1 MKAMSMRSA
10 ALKWL
15 LPSLL
20 VCAAAGASGQEA
32 PPVIKPVGGVWKAEQ
47 AFSFAKKSRKHR
59 QSLSGVACAS
69 QSPAGLV
76 CLAVFDEGEGARFF
90 TIGDGVIQPRNGDI
104 RIAKSK
110 GELDAEG
117 AATDGKF
124 FYVTGSHSAQ
134 RNSCASNP
142 ASRYVMRFQ
151 VNPATGRALR
161 SKRGELA
168 GYESSTR
175 LWSIMAGVPELK
187 EHVGEQMCLGSEPV
201 PKSPEKIGKRGVN
214 IEGVAVRADK
224 LYFGF
229 RGPASGGKALVL
241 AVETE
246 AIFGKS
252 EARPAVVSM
261 DVGAGRGVR
270 DLLAV
275 DDGLLVLAGPDDD
288 AANESVGWTIGH
300 LSLNGDGAG
309 ARFRTLATL
318 DLSDVRLRRCDKEIK
333 PEALTLLPGEAGQ
346 PYRVL
351 VFSDGMCDGG
361 PLLFEAPRP

>member
-1 MKAMSMRSA
+1 MKARSMRSA

-15 LPSLL
+15 VPSILL
-20 VCAAAGASGQEA
+20 CALAAASAQEA

-59 QSLSGVACAS
+59 QSLSGVACTT

-104 RIAKSK
+104 RIAKPK

-142 ASRYVMRFQ
+142 ASRYVIRFQ

-175 LWSIMAGVPELK
+175 LWSIMASVPELK
-187 EHVGEQMCLGSEPV
+187 EHVGEQMCLGPN
-201 PKSPEKIGKRGVN
+201 PFQHRRRQWQARVN

-241 AVETE
+241 AVETD
-246 AIFGKS
+246 ALFGKS
-252 EARPAVVSM
+252 EARPAVVL
-261 DVGAGRGVR
+261 DGRRRRTRRSRSPRGR
-270 DLLAV
+270 RRA
-275 DDGLLVLAGPDDD
+275 LVLP
-288 AANESVGWTIGH
+288 
-300 LSLNGDGAG
+300 
-309 ARFRTLATL
+309 ARMTTPRMKTLA
-318 DLSDVRLRRCDKEIK
+318 
-333 PEALTLLPGEAGQ
+333 GQ
-346 PYRVL
+346 
-351 VFSDGMCDGG
+351 S
-361 PLLFEAPRP
+361 AISA

>member
-1 MKAMSMRSA
+1 MRTA

-15 LPSLL
+15 VASVAL
-20 VCAAAGASGQEA
+20 CAAASASAQDS
-32 PPVIKPVGGVWKAEQ
+32 PPIIKPVGGVWKADP

-59 QSLSGVACAS
+59 QSLSGVACTS

-117 AATDGKF
+117 AATDGKH
-124 FYVTGSHSAQ
+124 FYITGSHSAQ

-151 VNPATGRALR
+151 VNPATGRAQRDKNGGL
-161 SKRGELA
+161 S
-168 GYESSTR
+168 GYEASTR
-175 LWSIMAGVPELK
+175 LWRIMAGVPELK

-201 PKSPEKIGKRGVN
+201 ANSPTTMGKRGVN
-214 IEGVAVRADK
+214 IEGIAVRGDR

-229 RGPASGGKALVL
+229 RGPAIGGKALVL
-241 AVETE
+241 SVATE
-246 AIFGKS
+246 AVFGS
-252 EARPAVVSM
+252 SDAGSAVVSI

-288 AANESVGWTIGH
+288 AANETVAWTIGH
-300 LSLNGDGAG
+300 LGLNGDGAP
-309 ARFRTLATL
+309 ARFRTLAAL

-333 PEALTLLPGEAGQ
+333 PEAMTLLPSQAGQ